1 LHESTCGFLLRH
13 GGTHPSVFDGD
24 LGLGLAEQGRHQD
37 GKRDNNAFHGELQ
50 LKKDTRGQGMVPLES
65 KRIGS
70 RTVRV
75 AHAGTPQLAVKQL
88 P

>member
-1 LHESTCGFLLRH
+1 MDWRC
-13 GGTHPSVFDGD
+13 
-24 LGLGLAEQGRHQD
+24 
-37 GKRDNNAFHGELQ
+37 NAFHGELQ